1 MIVHAFSG
9 RRLLQSFSWRGVAIF
24 IAFAAGISAWTWSGA
39 LLKGHWSFEQ
49 HLDYFLSL
57 FQRSLL
63 NYFPAY
69 VLVGLAD
76 GLPLDGARRRFALA
90 AALFAGMLL
99 AVQVRCGVSRDQMFY
114 VYDGVTLPYCT
125 TFPTWRTYIEFP
137 AAWISPLA
145 IGSIVTIFVFTRRR
159 DSQLVAQLH
168 RVHAGRAGIPAPAHR
183 IRDRGDAVARGSRQ
197 AAGHVARR
205 ARALRGGACAGRG
218 HARRAH
224 RRPAP
229 GGGAPAGRRSR
240 RMNRVARPRAII
252 AEDEANL
259 REELRETL
267 ADVWPELDVCA
278 EANNGVE
285 ALRALDK
292 HEPDVMFLDI
302 QMPGLTGL
310 DVARRASGRC
320 HVVFVT
326 AYDNYAVSAFEQ
338 GAVDY
343 VMKPFSA
350 ARISQ
355 SVTRLR
361 ERLTSTPPDIED
373 LVEKIAGRL
382 QGKHREY
389 LRWVACVRRRRD
401 PPRHHGRDRLL
412 PLRQQVHRG
421 RHGGEGSAHPHEH
434 PRPVRAG
441 GSRGLLAD
449 PPRHDRE
456 RDLHRGRHA
465 RLPWP
470 HGAAPQTPRRDARR
484 ERLLQPPFPP
494 DLIGSHSGICGFSA
508 RKNFAGISSRCR
520 LSRHSI
526 RPAITGR

>member
-1 MIVHAFSG
+1 
-9 RRLLQSFSWRGVAIF
+9 
-24 IAFAAGISAWTWSGA
+24 
-39 LLKGHWSFEQ
+39 
-49 HLDYFLSL
+49 
-57 FQRSLL
+57 
-63 NYFPAY
+63 
-69 VLVGLAD
+69 
-76 GLPLDGARRRFALA
+76 
-90 AALFAGMLL
+90 
-99 AVQVRCGVSRDQMFY
+99 
-114 VYDGVTLPYCT
+114 
-125 TFPTWRTYIEFP
+125 
-137 AAWISPLA
+137 
-145 IGSIVTIFVFTRRR
+145 
-159 DSQLVAQLH
+159 
-168 RVHAGRAGIPAPAHR
+168 
-183 IRDRGDAVARGSRQ
+183 
-197 AAGHVARR
+197 
-205 ARALRGGACAGRG
+205 
-218 HARRAH
+218 
-224 RRPAP
+224 
-229 GGGAPAGRRSR
+229 
-240 RMNRVARPRAII
+240 MNRVARPRAII

-389 LRWVACVRRRRD
+389 LRWVAASEGDETRLVTMDEIVYFRSDNKYTVVATAEKEALIRMSIRD
-401 PPRHHGRDRLL
+401 LCE
-412 PLRQQVHRG
+412 QVDPAVFWQIHRG
-421 RHGGEGSAHPHEH
+421 TI
-434 PRPVRAG
+434 VNVTFIAG
-441 GSRGLLAD
+441 VT
-449 PPRHDRE
+449 HDF
-456 RDLHRGRHA
+456 RGRMA
-465 RLPWP
+465 LRLKRRAETLAVSDSYS
-470 HGAAPQTPRRDARR
+470 HLFRQT
-484 ERLLQPPFPP
+484 
-494 DLIGSHSGICGFSA
+494 
-508 RKNFAGISSRCR
+508 
-520 LSRHSI
+520 
-526 RPAITGR
+526 